1 MDTEERRTETF
12 YFTVDD
18 CDSVSI
24 QDIARAQERSADG
37 VAFLYDKNGVDI
49 KTAFRITRITDGR
62 GRYFQCDGK
71 LKIVDRV
78 AKFKTEYPLV
88 WRPSNLGIG
97 GFWMVQGFNHT
108 ARKIYRTPY
117 GWMTLEDYKN
127 SRTDWLGGDRYITH
141 YLYSAQRKSR
151 ERRTGRGLL
160 GMFDK
165 SDRAVMLENEILQP
179 YRKLHYRGRLT
190 PYGRRIRREF
200 AKRNPQ
206 TYAKLKKVLRSY
218 FPDDCDD
225 ALFELRFIREVVDNP
240 KYTRLE
246 EFGLLE
252 QWNRVHDKIF
262 G

>member
-1 MDTEERRTETF
+1 MDTGERRTETF

-24 QDIARAQERSADG
+24 QEIARAQERSADG
-37 VAFLYDKNGVDI
+37 VAFLYDDDGENT

-78 AKFKTEYPLV
+78 AKFETEYPLV

-127 SRTDWLGGDRYITH
+127 NRTDWLGGDHYITH

-160 GMFDK
+160 GMYDK

-179 YRKLHYRGRLT
+179 YRKLHYRDKLT

-200 AKRNPQ
+200 AKRNPR
-206 TYAKLKKVLRSY
+206 TYAKIKQILRAY

-225 ALFELRFIREVVDNP
+225 ALFELRFIRKVVNEP
-240 KYTRLE
+240 NYTRLE
-246 EFGLLE
+246 DIG
-252 QWNRVHDKIF
+252 IF
-262 G
+262 EHLNLI